1 MSTVSRKWIANHVQW
16 AYEPR
21 QANDHGW
28 VLDPAVMQDRHGWP
42 HGAVKLSGGPDYP
55 FLVQAPLTLAACG
68 IKLTVAKD
76 HSIQLV
82 KR

>member
-28 VLDPAVMQDRHGWP
+28 VMGTSHWP
-42 HGAVKLSGGPDYP
+42 HGARKLNGWPDYP
-55 FLVQAPLTLAACG
+55 FLVKAPLTLAACG